1 MQARMGRTA
10 ALRSGSQDELPRSLN
25 LWNFAFWGFSEKFA
39 FMEYSHIRV
48 RQDSYCL
55 LYEP

>member
-1 MQARMGRTA
+1 MQGRMGRTA
-10 ALRSGSQDELPRSLN
+10 ALCKGSQDELPRSLN
-25 LWNFAFWGFSEKFA
+25 LWNFAFSGFSVKFA
-39 FMEYSHIRV
+39 FMEYSQIRL